1 MSKLATTTTRWLPP
15 GWSVHKDKC
24 GRTYY
29 ANSDTGKVQWL
40 PPPTVQKTA
49 SEVRT
54 LIIQHNF
61 KAADRDNSGVINKS
75 ELGLMMRRIN
85 PEMTAKEVEDMHK
98 AMDSDLDGKVSFSE
112 FHDWILA
119 DAQRGLAEKL
129 THLMSSPAG
138 GVHATFRIWD
148 MDSNGKL
155 SRHELAEVLQK
166 SLPHISQV
174 QLEGIFDELDKDKT
188 GQVTVSEFMGFLYGS
203 GAATSF
209 SKASVERRPGWE
221 EAPDSD
227 AARKMGATPTAPAL
241 AERRPPAPAR

>member
-1 MSKLATTTTRWLPP
+1 MLSFASASRAMSKLATTTTRWLPP

-174 QLEGIFDELDKDKT
+174 QLEGIFDELDKDKQL
-188 GQVTVSEFMGFLYGS
+188 G
-203 GAATSF
+203 
-209 SKASVERRPGWE
+209 
-221 EAPDSD
+221 
-227 AARKMGATPTAPAL
+227 TALCTACVAHTMAVRESAL
-241 AERRPPAPAR
+241 SWQHSSHALSTNR